1 MGLSQTLYISA
12 TVAGLLVAGTASL
25 VARHGDSA
33 RLRESLLAAASKLSE
48 TSKPLVAGV
57 QQGAMS
63 LLSKVNAEN
72 GKAILAK
79 LNVVG
84 ASAVEVTAA
93 TMAKL
98 HLMDG
103 AALMARAQQRP
114 LM

>member
-1 MGLSQTLYISA
+1 
-12 TVAGLLVAGTASL
+12 
-25 VARHGDSA
+25 
-33 RLRESLLAAASKLSE
+33 
-48 TSKPLVAGV
+48 
-57 QQGAMS
+57 MS

>member
-1 MGLSQTLYISA
+1 MCI
-12 TVAGLLVAGTASL
+12 
-25 VARHGDSA
+25 RD
-33 RLRESLLAAASKLSE
+33 RREGLLAAASKLSE
-48 TSKPLVAGV
+48 TSKPLVAGL